1 MVPSSHFFSLPS
13 PPVALPPKPAAGFA
27 AAPRAPAG
35 PGLLGPPGGRY
46 PDLCQGSNKLCPGIA
61 YLILVTSDPFSTCT
75 EAVCRYYSLHVKHAQ
90 LGPPHEG
97 EGCPRKQVGWGKLSE
112 FCTGA
117 ALPRA
122 KPSEFCVP
130 APKLLSPTPCSRSP
144 LLPAP
149 QPHAPLD
156 ACLHGESLP
165 GVAG

>member
-1 MVPSSHFFSLPS
+1 MVPSSHFFASQPSRSL
-13 PPVALPPKPAAGFA
+13 AAQACCGFA

-46 PDLCQGSNKLCPGIA
+46 PDLCQGSNKLGPGIA

-75 EAVCRYYSLHVKHAQ
+75 EAVCRYYILHVKHAQ

-122 KPSEFCVP
+122 KPREFCAP

-144 LLPAP
+144 LLPLSP
-149 QPHAPLD
+149 SPLP
-156 ACLHGESLP
+156 ASL
-165 GVAG
+165 AYSMH